1 MANTG
6 APLLT
11 VMDISA
17 VVARANMAQDQAK
30 DVKVGN
36 EATLTPA
43 DGGDPVTGKVIIV
56 SPAVDPN
63 STTVQVWVQAVN
75 PGERLRAGAS
85 VHVTI
90 VAATID
96 GATIV
101 PAAAILP
108 AEEGGT
114 MVVTIDETNTAN
126 HTKVQEGVREG
137 DRV

>member
-1 MANTG
+1 
-6 APLLT
+6 
-11 VMDISA
+11 
-17 VVARANMAQDQAK
+17 
-30 DVKVGN
+30 
-36 EATLTPA
+36 
-43 DGGDPVTGKVIIV
+43 
-56 SPAVDPN
+56 
-63 STTVQVWVQAVN
+63 
-75 PGERLRAGAS
+75 
-85 VHVTI
+85 VTI

-137 DRV
+137 DRVQVLMELQPDGTIEGVQPGDRVVIIGGLGLEDAAKVRIVKPGEAAADEAKSPDGKKADNKKADDKKAAGDKK